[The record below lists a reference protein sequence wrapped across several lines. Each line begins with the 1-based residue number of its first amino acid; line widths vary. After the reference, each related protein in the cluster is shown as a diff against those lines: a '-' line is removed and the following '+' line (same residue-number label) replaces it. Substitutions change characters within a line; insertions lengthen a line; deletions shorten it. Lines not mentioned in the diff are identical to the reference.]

1 MVGFDPAND
10 PGLSRIQYAIA
21 GATSGVITRALIQ
34 PIDVVKIR
42 FQVCSRCTKKTKEIL
57 CHLCQKSMWGLK
69 FLCNKCR
76 KIL

>member
-42 FQVCSRCTKKTKEIL
+42 FQVCSRCTKKTKVNSVSLVSKVNVGFEIF
-57 CHLCQKSMWGLK
+57 M
-69 FLCNKCR
+69 
-76 KIL
+76 